1 MNVLRLHT
9 KKPLLMEND
18 DLSPDSATSIEHL
31 WKAGLGREE
40 RRVLG
45 RWVLYSATLACGAPP
60 SSFLLHCRQHVRQ
73 EEGQEF
79 KDNMDELLKDVWL
92 RELQGAE
99 GCFGW
104 EGGAKG
110 ETSLCRSGFCPTGQE
125 ASKNTLGQL
134 NCIFF
139 LNFRAEQ

>member
-1 MNVLRLHT
+1 
-9 KKPLLMEND
+9 MEND

-60 SSFLLHCRQHVRQ
+60 SSFLLLCRQHVRQ

-110 ETSLCRSGFCPTGQE
+110 ETSLCRSGFRPTGQE
-125 ASKNTLGQL
+125 ASKNTSASAELH
-134 NCIFF
+134 IFSEF
-139 LNFRAEQ
+139 QS